1 MIKEKLMEALKV
13 AAADYNGG
21 TGANAAVA
29 KAAEAADFNEH
40 QTERLVEMFNTL
52 AAINKEKDASDP
64 TGSCELASKNDVIKM
79 LLQGE
84 GSMSKAASASDSSPS
99 NDDPFRY
106 SFYSGVPEKTN
117 RSIEARNSG
126 LSTMCKAA
134 SAEEP
139 LAKELDISQRS
150 LYKVISEKIDFL
162 KSASAAADDVAR
174 TMRMEID
181 SSAIKIA
188 KAIEDPF
195 ANPELADMFKAACSK
210 KSAEIVGEYSTKVA
224 DSNGGKFAS
233 LAVFDSSSVDDLL
246 KVASE
251 MDDYLVKIPEYEK
264 KRDFYMSKA
273 SEYEDAMKEILG
285 FGHSKKAS
293 TVSIADFYSPDS
305 VLKKAGDKG
314 SDNQPEESGKS
325 KSRESDASLSVK
337 IAELI
342 RKSGVSSDEVARLA
356 CDLEKDA
363 AGSNLMAMLSVSPG
377 DAVDALKAQDGLSG
391 ETRLLQN
398 IERGLIL
405 DDLMA
410 NDPILRDADPNT
422 VAEVYKSII
431 KSSPRISLDKALV
444 RSVLRSAVNSV
455 AVSPADAKILTDV
468 DKGIALSN
476 VERLTNLDS
485 SVKDSNRV

>member
-1 MIKEKLMEALKV
+1 MIKEKLMEALKG

-21 TGANAAVA
+21 MGANAAVA

-79 LLQGE
+79 LLEGE
-84 GSMSKAASASDSSPS
+84 GSMSKAASASSSV
-99 NDDPFRY
+99 DDLSRY

-126 LSTMCKAA
+126 LFAMCKAA

-139 LAKELDISQRS
+139 IAKELDISQRS

-210 KSAEIVGEYSTKVA
+210 KSAELVGEYSTKVA
-224 DSNGGKFAS
+224 ESNGGRFAS
-233 LAVFDSSSVDDLL
+233 LAVFDSSSVDGLL

-251 MDDYLVKIPEYEK
+251 IEDLISKIPEYEK

-273 SEYEDAMKEILG
+273 AEYENSMKEILG
-285 FGHSKKAS
+285 YKQEVKKAS
-293 TVSIADFYSPDS
+293 VADFFNPDS
-305 VLKKAGDKG
+305 VLKKAGEEC
-314 SDNQPEESGKS
+314 SENQTAESGTPNEVNK
-325 KSRESDASLSVK
+325 ESLTIK

-342 RKSGVSSDEVARLA
+342 RKSGVSDENVMKLA
-356 CDLEKDA
+356 DDLEKDA
-363 AGSNLMAMLSVSPG
+363 ASLGTFVSLPSVQESYDAITGSNGIDDKDKIIQNARRSVLLS
-377 DAVDALKAQDGLSG
+377 
-391 ETRLLQN
+391 
-398 IERGLIL
+398 
-405 DDLMA
+405 DLMV
-410 NDPILRDADPNT
+410 NDPIIRDADPDT
-422 VAEVYKSII
+422 VAEVYKSLVM
-431 KSSPRISLDKALV
+431 SAPRLSLDKALV
-444 RSVLRSAVNSV
+444 RSVLRSAVNSI
-455 AVSPADAKILTDV
+455 AVSPADAKMFTDV

-476 VERLTNLDS
+476 IERITNLDS
-485 SVKDSNRV
+485 SIKDSNKV